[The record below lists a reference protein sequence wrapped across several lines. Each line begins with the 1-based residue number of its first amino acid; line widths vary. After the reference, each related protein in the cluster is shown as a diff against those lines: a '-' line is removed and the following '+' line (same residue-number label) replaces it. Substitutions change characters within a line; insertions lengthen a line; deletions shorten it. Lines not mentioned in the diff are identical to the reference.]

1 MGSGMPRDK
10 ELMHCMQ
17 MKPKPTEITLKTQQ
31 HGVNAT
37 TPDKATAP
45 RARIFDVNA

>member
-10 ELMHCMQ
+10 ELMHSMR

-37 TPDKATAP
+37 TPGKATAP